1 MNFQEKN
8 KKKFQKVAKNII
20 LGAFATGV
28 AAYIS
33 YSIIVNA
40 ELATEN
46 NINNISEDLDTS
58 TESKTENSV
67 ETQLTSEEIDKI
79 IQDLKLTGNIDNI
92 LEKLD
97 EIIARAKLTNNT
109 ALQDYAESMKESYKL
124 QSELDSVNSLIES
137 MKKKNKEIAA
147 VDKQVRKI
155 LSVTTITSDLD
166 GAVSDE
172 TLLILQSISTDD
184 MKKLQDLI
192 AEIENLFDLNNIEL
206 LTVQERSLLDI
217 LVLTEIQ
224 NQNIELNEIKQELL
238 ENTLGVAV
246 TILESYQKDIYSEQE
261 YDNLISGTE
270 KFMKVGKKCST
281 VLPEQI
287 ATLNNYFT
295 MNHSPIVYDGHILM
309 AMEDLYMYIDATIEH
324 MYNNAT
330 MVITSPGKTLEV
342 TAGKNLAYL
351 NDKPYN
357 MSVPILS
364 YQDTIYMSVEFFA
377 QAYDISYK
385 YLPEHNFIILY
396 NNLNQLTNPSV
407 PNELS
412 K

>member
-8 KKKFQKVAKNII
+8 KKKLQKVAKNII
-20 LGAFATGV
+20 LGAAALST

-40 ELATEN
+40 ELVSENLNNNN
-46 NINNISEDLDTS
+46 NI
-58 TESKTENSV
+58 ENSA

-92 LEKLD
+92 LDKLD
-97 EIIARAKLTNNT
+97 EIIARAKLNNNT

-147 VDKQVRKI
+147 VDKQVKKI

-172 TLLILQSISTDD
+172 TLLLLQSISAED
-184 MKKLQDLI
+184 MKKLQELI
-192 AEIENLFDLNNIEL
+192 AEIESLFDLNNIES

-217 LVLTEIQ
+217 LVLTGIQ
-224 NQNIELNEIKQELL
+224 NQEIELNEQKQDLL
-238 ENTLGVAV
+238 ENTLAVAV
-246 TILESYQKDIYSEQE
+246 QILEAYQRDNYSELE
-261 YDNLISGTE
+261 HDNLLEGTE
-270 KFMKVGKKCST
+270 KFMKMGKKCSS

-287 ATLNNYFT
+287 VTLNNYFT
-295 MNHSPIVYDGHILM
+295 MRHSPIVYDGHILM
-309 AMEDLYMYIDATIEH
+309 AMEDLYMYIDATVEN

-330 MVITSPGKTLEV
+330 RVITSPGKILEI

-357 MSVPILS
+357 MPVPILNF
-364 YQDTIYMSVEFFA
+364 QDTIYMSVEFFA
-377 QAYDISYK
+377 EAYDISYK
-385 YLPEHNFIILY
+385 FLPQHNFIILY
-396 NNLNQLTNPSV
+396 NNLNQLENPSV

-412 K
+412 KE